1 MAKLR
6 VYLNGQMISDFEL
19 RSGTQYTAGRSETC
33 ELHLEAERGVSRQH
47 FKLYDVDGSWKVETL
62 SRYGEV
68 YFQGDKAKTFELH
81 DQAKF
86 SVPPY
91 EFQFIAEDAVVEQE
105 QYNEFASVSK
115 QPVFEQPVELEPKEP
130 SLESDFD
137 RTYVGQA
144 PQAIPYLKVLNMNGD
159 TVAFFQLEGRSW
171 IAGRDT
177 TCSLFLDNPKIS
189 RQQFE
194 IQRQE
199 GVFVIKDLGSVNG
212 TQVNGKTISATSW
225 EHLDS
230 GDVITIVDW
239 TCHFELRDPHFE
251 DRFQAVPEEIR
262 HQFAM
267 EAVSES
273 AGFYPPSSHP
283 PLVMPFPYP
292 VPPIEQPQFQEK
304 KPMWIRY
311 LMIGLVVVG
320 AGFYFM
326 DSGSAPR
333 QVASTQSRNPFDKLP
348 DQQKQY
354 VKDSYRLAESLFKQG
369 RYELARQE
377 VAKVHQLVPY
387 YENSKDLEKLAE
399 VAIQTKIDQQ
409 KAADR
414 ERAQQEIED
423 KIQAQIKICKPLLNK
438 NVVMSKLDDCLT
450 PVLSLNPDHPQILSM
465 KAEADRLISDREIAA
480 ANKADYL
487 RRVRTQKGL
496 YSRAQGLYKTGEPLK
511 AISAYEN
518 VVGSGLPDPEGLKGR
533 ARRQIASIRDELNR
547 KQEAL
552 QVQADKS
559 AQKGDLKTAV
569 ESLKAAIKI
578 DPENESIKGRL
589 NTLMGEL
596 RSQMRALYQ
605 EGILEESVGEVE
617 TAKTKW
623 KKILSSSVPEEEY
636 YKKAKI
642 KLRKYGVE

>member
-19 RSGTQYTAGRSETC
+19 RSGIQYTAGRAETC
-33 ELHLEAERGVSRQH
+33 DLHLDAERGVSRQH
-47 FKLYDVDGSWKVETL
+47 FKLHEIDGSWKVETL

-68 YFQGDKAKTFELH
+68 YFQGDKVKTFELH

-91 EFQFIAEDAVVEQE
+91 EFQFIAEEVV
-105 QYNEFASVSK
+105 A
-115 QPVFEQPVELEPKEP
+115 QPERQSDFVHAEEPPVDFEPREP
-130 SLESDFD
+130 SLEPDFD

-212 TQVNGKTISATSW
+212 TQVNGKSISSTSW

-230 GDVITIVDW
+230 GDVIAIVDW

-251 DRFQAVPEEIR
+251 DRFQAVPAEVR
-262 HQFAM
+262 NQFEM
-267 EAVSES
+267 EAVLEQP
-273 AGFYPPSSHP
+273 GFYPPSSHP

-292 VPPIEQPQFQEK
+292 VPPVEQPQFK
-304 KPMWIRY
+304 KPMWMRY
-311 LMIGLVVVG
+311 LMIGLVVLGV
-320 AGFYFM
+320 GFYFM
-326 DSGSAPR
+326 DSGPTPQQTA
-333 QVASTQSRNPFDKLP
+333 ATKSRNPFDKLS

-377 VAKVHQLVPY
+377 VAKVHQVVPY
-387 YENSKDLEKLAE
+387 FENSKDLEKLAE

-423 KIQAQIKICKPLLNK
+423 KIQAQIKMCKPLLNK

-450 PVLSLNPDHPQILSM
+450 PVLSLNPDHPQILAM
-465 KAEADRLISDREIAA
+465 KSEADRLISDREIAA

-518 VVGSGLPDPEGLKGR
+518 VMGSGLPDPEGLKGQ

-552 QVQADKS
+552 QAQADKS